1 MRVLAI
7 GDLIGSAGIKK
18 LKKELPKIIESKNID
33 FVIVNGEN
41 SAEGMGMTERNFKD
55 ITEEKVNVITM
66 GNHTWGKR
74 DIFKF
79 IDNPK
84 IIRPANYPKGVPGKG
99 YNIYTCKDKKIA
111 VINLI
116 GRVDINVLSENPFLK
131 AKSIIEK
138 IENEVDM
145 IFIDFHA
152 EATAEKIALGYFLDG
167 KATAIYG
174 THTHVQTADERII
187 ENAEKV
193 FEYILFFDNVRK
205 VDNFKTINSIKEV
218 VKNLTIL
225 RNEKFKIKTKD
236 DFEDK
241 LYKQI
246 VDDMLA
252 KEIYLEKFEDDK
264 FYLEMQ
270 NAKENIYYVTLLN
283 NIKVSENYSE
293 RAKDKA
299 FSSKIV
305 AEDKI
310 KIEYILLSIISLKD
324 ILSGNFD
331 DVYISR
337 FECSLFKKEKKLE
350 STLNLIDN
358 EALKEK
364 INLNITYEEYVTY
377 NKKINELIG
386 QGYKFCIT
394 LDNTFND
401 IEKLE
406 NLKIFNIVI
415 LPKEIRQYNE
425 ISRKKKI
432 YKNIIEK

>member
-1 MRVLAI
+1 MNNLMDEYIEFTKKNLRKYMKIIFEKYYDNIVI
-7 GDLIGSAGIKK
+7 DEYIKTYINARYYNITHSEVVSRAFFK
-18 LKKELPKIIESKNID
+18 RILNELEYKKEIL
-33 FVIVNGEN
+33 
-41 SAEGMGMTERNFKD
+41 ERKLQK
-55 ITEEKVNVITM
+55 EEIK
-66 GNHTWGKR
+66 
-74 DIFKF
+74 
-79 IDNPK
+79 
-84 IIRPANYPKGVPGKG
+84 
-99 YNIYTCKDKKIA
+99 
-111 VINLI
+111 
-116 GRVDINVLSENPFLK
+116 
-131 AKSIIEK
+131 
-138 IENEVDM
+138 
-145 IFIDFHA
+145 
-152 EATAEKIALGYFLDG
+152 
-167 KATAIYG
+167 
-174 THTHVQTADERII
+174 ADERII

-310 KIEYILLSIISLKD
+310 KIEYILLSTIAIRDIIN
-324 ILSGNFD
+324 GNFKD
-331 DVYISR
+331 SYIAE
-337 FECSLFKKEKKLE
+337 FTTSLFKKKQKSEGIL
-350 STLNLIDN
+350 SLLGN
-358 EALKEK
+358 EALQDK
-364 INLNITYEEYVTY
+364 ISLNISYEDYIKNQKSVLEYTKKGY
-377 NKKINELIG
+377 N
-386 QGYKFCIT
+386 FTIT
-394 LDNTFND
+394 LDDTIKNIED
-401 IEKLE
+401 VEKLKMFKLVITPE
-406 NLKIFNIVI
+406 NMHLY
-415 LPKEIRQYNE
+415 KEI
-425 ISRKKKI
+425 
-432 YKNIIEK
+432 KNNKTILKNVVCE